1 MTMKQKLLIIG
12 LCITIGTAI
21 PMQADAQFIIAD
33 VIKLVIKKV
42 INAID
47 LAVQQVQNKTIVLQ
61 NAQKELENVMSKLQ
75 LDDIYNWVEKQRKL
89 YEDYY
94 NELWQV
100 KQVIADYD
108 KVRDIVRLQSKIVS
122 EYTRAYSLFKQD
134 KHFTAGEL
142 DHMFRIY
149 TGILSESVKNVDQ
162 VLLVV
167 NSLVTQMDDAGRL
180 EIINKAA
187 SSVQKNYSNLQRFN
201 QQNVQLSLQR
211 GLDANDIETVKKLY
225 GIP

>member
-1 MTMKQKLLIIG
+1 MKRKFLIIG
-12 LCITIGTAI
+12 LCLTLGFTFPIH
-21 PMQADAQFIIAD
+21 ADAQFIIAD

-61 NAQKELENVMSKLQ
+61 NAQKELENVMSKLE
-75 LDDIYNWVEKQRKL
+75 LDDISNWVEKQRKL

-108 KVRDIVRLQSKIVS
+108 KVKDIVRLQSRIVS
-122 EYTRAYSLFKQD
+122 EYTRAYGLFKQD
-134 KHFTAGEL
+134 KHFTPDEL
-142 DHMFRIY
+142 DHMFQVY
-149 TGILSESVKNVDQ
+149 TGILSESLKNVDQ

-167 NSLVTQMDDAGRL
+167 NALVTQMDDAGRM

-187 SSVQKNYSNLQRFN
+187 TGIQKNYNDLQRFN
-201 QQNVQLSLQR
+201 QQNVQLSLER
-211 GLDANDIETVKKLY
+211 GAEMNDVETVKQLY

>member
-1 MTMKQKLLIIG
+1 MIIG
-12 LCITIGTAI
+12 LCLTLGFTFPIY
-21 PMQADAQFIIAD
+21 ADAQFIIAD

-75 LDDIYNWVEKQRKL
+75 LDDISSWVEKQRKL

-108 KVRDIVRLQSKIVS
+108 KVKDIVKLQSRIVS
-122 EYTRAYSLFKQD
+122 EYTRAYGLFKQD
-134 KHFTAGEL
+134 KHFTPDEL
-142 DHMFRIY
+142 DHMFQVY
-149 TGILSESVKNVDQ
+149 TGILNESLKNVDQ

-167 NSLVTQMDDAGRL
+167 NALITQMDDAGRM

-187 SSVQKNYSNLQRFN
+187 TGIQKNYSDLQRFN
-201 QQNVQLSLQR
+201 QQNVQLSLER
-211 GLDANDIETVKKLY
+211 GAEMNDIETVKQLY

>member
-1 MTMKQKLLIIG
+1 MKRKLLIIG
-12 LCITIGTAI
+12 ICMTIGSAL
-21 PMQADAQFIIAD
+21 PMHADAQFVIAD

-61 NAQKELENVMSKLQ
+61 NAQKELENMMSKLE
-75 LDDIYNWVEKQRKL
+75 LDDISSWVEKQRKL

-108 KVRDIVRLQSKIVS
+108 KVKDIIRLQSRIVS

-134 KHFTAGEL
+134 KHFTPDEL
-142 DHMFRIY
+142 DHMFQVY
-149 TGILSESVKNVDQ
+149 TGILSESLKNVDQ

-167 NSLVTQMDDAGRL
+167 NALVTQMDDAGRM

-187 SSVQKNYSNLQRFN
+187 TGIQKNYNDLQRFN
-201 QQNVQLSLQR
+201 QQNVQLSLER
-211 GLDANDIETVKKLY
+211 GAEMNDLETVKQLY

>member
-1 MTMKQKLLIIG
+1 MKGKLLVIGICFIIG
-12 LCITIGTAI
+12 SAVPLH
-21 PMQADAQFIIAD
+21 ADAQFIIAD

-75 LDDIYNWVEKQRKL
+75 LDDISNWVEKQRKL

-100 KQVIADYD
+100 KQVITDYD

-134 KHFTAGEL
+134 KHFTVGEL
-142 DHMFRIY
+142 DQMFRVY
-149 TGILSESVKNVDQ
+149 TGILSESLKNVDQ

-167 NSLVTQMDDAGRL
+167 NSLVTQMDDAGRM

-187 SSVQKNYSNLQRFN
+187 SGVQKNYSDLQGFN
-201 QQNVQLSLQR
+201 HENVQLSLER
-211 GLDANDIETVKKLY
+211 GSDANDIETIKKLY

>member
-1 MTMKQKLLIIG
+1 MKRRFLIVG
-12 LCITIGTAI
+12 FCLTLGFTIPIHT
-21 PMQADAQFIIAD
+21 DAQFIIAE
-33 VIKLVIKKV
+33 VVKLVIKKV

-75 LDDIYNWVEKQRKL
+75 LDDISNWVEKQRKL

-108 KVRDIVRLQSKIVS
+108 KVKDIVRLQSRIVS

-134 KHFTAGEL
+134 KNFTPDEL
-142 DHMFRIY
+142 DHMFQVY
-149 TGILSESVKNVDQ
+149 TGILSESLKNVDQ

-167 NSLVTQMDDAGRL
+167 NALITQMDDAGRM

-187 SSVQKNYSNLQRFN
+187 TGIQKNYSDLQRFN
-201 QQNVQLSLQR
+201 HENVQLSLER
-211 GLDANDIETVKKLY
+211 GAEMNDIETVKQLF